1 MKVLYLYTEVMGY
14 NLPIFERLVTHYDAA
29 VDVVH
34 WNQNKLTPFV
44 PDPASGVKYHERSS
58 FTPQGLLDFAL
69 ALSPDVVYVS
79 GWMDKGYLPVIEKL
93 KALGTPI
100 VVGLDT
106 QWTGSLRQQ
115 LGSRLIKWIYKKRYF
130 SYALVPGPMQYEYAA
145 RIGFGKTEILCHL
158 LSGNTGLF
166 KRAAQSLQ
174 HDKQV
179 SYPKN
184 FLYVGRFAQTKGID
198 ILLQAFELY
207 RNQYRGDWTLTCIGN
222 GPMANLL
229 ESAQQKYP
237 EAITLKAFSSQAA
250 LVDQARNAGAFVLP
264 SREDPW
270 GVVVHEFA
278 TAGLPLI
285 LSEFVGARPQFLI
298 DGLNGFTFHQN
309 SPEQLALQM
318 HKIAT
323 STTEQLLEMGRVS
336 AHLGAYL
343 NPEISAASL
352 MAAQNRAGLNG

>member
-58 FTPQGLLDFAL
+58 FTQQGLLDFAEV
-69 ALSPDVVYVS
+69 LSPDLVYVS
-79 GWMDKGYLPVIEKL
+79 GWMDKGYLPVIKKL

-115 LGSRLIKWIYKKRYF
+115 IGSRLIKWIYKKRYF

-158 LSGNTGLF
+158 LSGNSGLF
-166 KRAAQSLQ
+166 KQAAQSLQ

-179 SYPKN
+179 NYPKN

-207 RNQYRGDWTLTCIGN
+207 RTQCGGDWTLTCIGN

-229 ESAQQKYP
+229 ERAQQKYP

-250 LVDQARNAGAFVLP
+250 LVEQARNAGAFVLP

-298 DGLNGFTFHQN
+298 DGMNGYTFHQN

-323 STTEQLLEMGRVS
+323 STTEQLVEMGRVS
-336 AHLGAYL
+336 AHLGACL

-352 MAAQNRAGLNG
+352 MAAQNRADLNG